1 MEKVNRTL
9 WREGELGRGTGDPR
23 GGLDPGRVGTGTQRG
38 AGLELGKGSD
48 HRLQPPGRG
57 SPGRRAG
64 GVPRG
69 RGAAPARRRRRRPLP
84 DSRPPRVHSDFS
96 AHFSSS
102 PVTPALA
109 LPPPAAPPRSA
120 SRGNPRRSQPPRP
133 QPGSAPQRPHARPP
147 GPPLSPPDPRMPGV
161 GPPYQSSQKWISPQD
176 PQEGPS
182 LGGSTE
188 AGVPQTWGRMGS
200 LALPGPSLQF
210 P

>member
-1 MEKVNRTL
+1 MEV
-9 WREGELGRGTGDPR
+9 GE
-23 GGLDPGRVGTGTQRG
+23 
-38 AGLELGKGSD
+38 GSD
-48 HRLQPPGRG
+48 HRLRPPGRG

-64 GVPRG
+64 GIPRG
-69 RGAAPARRRRRRPLP
+69 RGAAPARRRHRPLP

-102 PVTPALA
+102 LVTPALA

-120 SRGNPRRSQPPRP
+120 SRGNPRRSQPPGP

-161 GPPYQSSQKWISPQD
+161 GPPNQSPQKWINPQD
-176 PQEGPS
+176 LQEGPS

-188 AGVPQTWGRMGS
+188 AGVPQTWGWLGS
-200 LALPGPSLQF
+200 LALLGPSLQF
-210 P
+210 PQRRRLQTHKPGT